1 MNKTIRKN
9 QRVRVLKTGELGTV
23 VEKVLIK
30 RQGSHRPQ
38 PYCKVC
44 LDKKPGEDRWYW
56 TSELGDTTETATAT
70 IACGGQAVTINVTQD
85 YEKGNMS
92 IDMTGSP
99 ENLKEHNRLHLLVAT
114 AIFAGLGVKPEDV
127 VTE

>member
-1 MNKTIRKN
+1 MNKTIRKK
-9 QRVRVLKTGELGTV
+9 QRVRILATGELGTMA
-23 VEKVLIK
+23 EKVLIK
-30 RQGSHRPQ
+30 RKGAQRPQ
-38 PYCKVC
+38 LYCKVS

-114 AIFAGLGVKPEDV
+114 AISQAWG
-127 VTE
+127 